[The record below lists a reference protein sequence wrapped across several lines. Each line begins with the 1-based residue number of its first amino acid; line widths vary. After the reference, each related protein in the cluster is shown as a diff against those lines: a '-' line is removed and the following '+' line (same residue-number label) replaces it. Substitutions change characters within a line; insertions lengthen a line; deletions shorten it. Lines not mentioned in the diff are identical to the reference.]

1 MMHGQ
6 QSPPTSTVFD
16 LVNDAEAVAHHDIDA
31 GRGLH
36 LYIAESGN
44 GPPLVLLHGFTGSA
58 ETWTPFRQMFESAYR
73 FIAIDQPGHGRSS
86 SPADPSLYL
95 IDRFGD
101 ALSRVFDSFRI
112 DRAVLVGYSMGGR
125 AALRFAVDHLDRVAG
140 LVLESTSPGI
150 ADGKQRFDRTAA
162 DTELADLIELDGIE
176 KFVRRWERL
185 PLWDTQRRLSDK
197 TLAGQHERR
206 LTNNPTGLANSL
218 RGAGAGKDLPML
230 DAAMR
235 IRVPALLI
243 AGALDSKYVAL
254 GGLLEKAI
262 PDSRL
267 KVIPNSGH
275 AVHLEQPEA
284 FAATIL
290 EFLSTIPSARGRW
303 KSPIEH

>member
-1 MMHGQ
+1 MMHGP
-6 QSPPTSTVFD
+6 QSLPTSTVFD
-16 LVNDAEAVAHHDIDA
+16 LVDDAEAVTLHDFDA

-36 LYIAESGN
+36 LHIAESGN

-58 ETWTPFRQMFESAYR
+58 ETWTPFRPVFESAYR

-95 IDRFGD
+95 VDRFGD
-101 ALSRVFDSFRI
+101 ALCRVFDSTRI

-150 ADGKQRFDRTAA
+150 ADGKQRFDRAAA
-162 DTELADLIELDGIE
+162 DAELAESIELDGIE
-176 KFVRRWERL
+176 KFVQRWERL
-185 PLWDTQRRLSDK
+185 PLWDTQRRLSDQ
-197 TLAGQHERR
+197 TLSDQHEQR

-243 AGALDSKYVAL
+243 AGALDSKYVEL

-262 PDSRL
+262 PYARL
-267 KVIPNSGH
+267 EVIPNSGH

-303 KSPIEH
+303 T